1 MKSLVIIAVIIL
13 LVAPLISASE
23 IWSFDNFINKYKVY
37 GSATCDVQGIKP
49 CPNELS
55 WQGKS
60 IKFKFNLDSLEG
72 LTDTLKF
79 NFNVVYYTNY
89 GKDKDAILDIKLKKY
104 SSRIAVNSTGLYSID
119 IPKSQ
124 LKIGKN
130 TIQIKGTNI
139 NVGYGKYTPTVVLNR
154 VSLENS

>member
-1 MKSLVIIAVIIL
+1 MKSIFILAILVL
-13 LVAPLISASE
+13 LAIPLISAQE
-23 IWSFDNFINKYKVY
+23 IWSFNNFLNKYKVY
-37 GSATCDVQGIKP
+37 GSATCDINKTKP

-60 IKFKFNLDSLEG
+60 IKFKFNLNSLEG
-72 LTDTLKF
+72 LSDTLKF
-79 NFNVVYYTNY
+79 KFNVVYYTNY
-89 GKDKDAILDIKLKKY
+89 GKNKDAILDIKVKKY
-104 SSRIAVNSTGLYSID
+104 STRITVNKTGLYSVE

-139 NVGYGKYTPTVVLNR
+139 NVGYGKYTPTVVLNY
-154 VSLENS
+154 VSFENS